1 MPQRGTAHK
10 PKYRSA
16 MPNREEDS
24 HSVSCADKYFGLEL
38 LFKSCKDTLKSKSDA
53 LVLLIHYLLAR
64 SGKRCHGTGEK
75 WTQGSHGTE
84 LLPDG
89 WNDNQSLYTL
99 RYASIQGSDRYVLK
113 VIPSGGFLLVNVL
126 NVRKERTAST
136 NLTMNTYTSGE
147 FKELSRTYKN
157 LDELMSKLNTEVVS
171 ALESIDS
178 ATLASSSRE
187 ASRMVS
193 QENNP
198 LHIPSRQP
206 GIEWSPLQEI
216 PRVGQRDLNPFYQG
230 PPGGGMLMD
239 PRQLPRPHH
248 SDPGVGIPGIPRGS
262 IPPGARFDPFG
273 PPRPDMPPGAP
284 GSRFSGPNPDHL
296 PPPPDYDDM
305 FS

>member
-1 MPQRGTAHK
+1 MSSTGGSPSETCV
-10 PKYRSA
+10 
-16 MPNREEDS
+16 E
-24 HSVSCADKYFGLEL
+24 KYFGLEL

-53 LVLLIHYLLAR
+53 LVLLAHYLLVR
-64 SGKRCHGTGEK
+64 SGKRCHGIGEQ
-75 WTQGSHGTE
+75 WTQGSKGTE
-84 LLPDG
+84 LLPDK

-99 RYASIQGSDRYVLK
+99 RYASIQGSERYVLK

-136 NLTMNTYTSGE
+136 NVTMNKFASGKFE
-147 FKELSRTYKN
+147 ELSRAYKS
-157 LDELMSKLNTEVVS
+157 LDDLISKLNTEVVS
-171 ALESIDS
+171 VLDTIDS
-178 ATLASSSRE
+178 TTQASSSRE

-206 GIEWSPLQEI
+206 GIEWSPLQEV

-273 PPRPDMPPGAP
+273 PPRPDAP
-284 GSRFSGPNPDHL
+284 GTANPRFAGPNPDHL
-296 PPPPDYDDM
+296 RPPPDYDDM